1 MTKEQAVTRVREAME
16 LVAFPED
23 SKARLT
29 QVIGLMAE
37 NEETLATL
45 SADLSAYEETM
56 DCNYKEMLT
65 ALADMSEPLGVH
77 RSEACLVFY
86 LTLLDALRAHY
97 REAGLADSI
106 FLDTVQDLRYKLG
119 ETKTVHG
126 IHGISESS
134 AANWYNSM
142 FRTNTRCFERLHF
155 VFGKFGFACECDG
168 VSLTHESPVLHVHI
182 PKTGTKLDHD
192 KVLESYRLAAEHYRK
207 DFGENPIVFTCR
219 SWMLWPRNLELLK
232 PDANMALFYHDFQ
245 NVESGEYDDYSL
257 LWRIFDR
264 IYTGDVNQLPTD
276 SSLRRA
282 YADIVRRGEKM
293 GWGRGVFIYR

>member
-1 MTKEQAVTRVREAME
+1 MTKEQAVTRAREAME

-106 FLDTVQDLRYKLG
+106 FLDTVQDLRY
-119 ETKTVHG
+119 TT
-126 IHGISESS
+126 
-134 AANWYNSM
+134 
-142 FRTNTRCFERLHF
+142 
-155 VFGKFGFACECDG
+155 
-168 VSLTHESPVLHVHI
+168 LT
-182 PKTGTKLDHD
+182 
-192 KVLESYRLAAEHYRK
+192 A
-207 DFGENPIVFTCR
+207 
-219 SWMLWPRNLELLK
+219 
-232 PDANMALFYHDFQ
+232 ANMA
-245 NVESGEYDDYSL
+245 YS
-257 LWRIFDR
+257 
-264 IYTGDVNQLPTD
+264 
-276 SSLRRA
+276 A
-282 YADIVRRGEKM
+282 
-293 GWGRGVFIYR
+293 GRKSMRSRPP